1 MPKPKTRAGAQAGPK
16 AQAGPT
22 KSRVQPAVSRKNR
35 GPKPLPKPV
44 PKPAPKPTPKPS
56 QKPRPS
62 RPSRP
67 MPRPRARPIQKTHYN
82 PQENASIQD
91 WLSVQREKERVAAEA
106 REAELKAA
114 RNRYQEQ
121 VDAELRNYTARSMLA
136 YRIQQD
142 PRQRKANEVMREED
156 PGHVDTIYSE
166 ADLNDIEDMFG
177 PFTNTIANRPV
188 TNPMQV
194 QALREM
200 IHQRKGQIH
209 QKKRQGTLK
218 SRKHK
223 GQGTGI

>member
-1 MPKPKTRAGAQAGPK
+1 MNTNSKKTRKRAPMPKPKVRAGTQAGPT

-35 GPKPLPKPV
+35 GPKPAPKPV
-44 PKPAPKPTPKPS
+44 PRPVPKPTP
-56 QKPRPS
+56 R
-62 RPSRP
+62 
-67 MPRPRARPIQKTHYN
+67 PRPRPRPIQKTTYN
-82 PQENASIQD
+82 PQENAAIQE
-91 WLSVQREKERVAAEA
+91 WLSFQREKERIATEA

-121 VDAELRNYTARSMLA
+121 VDAELRNYTARSMVS

-177 PFTNTIANRPV
+177 PFTNSQQV
-188 TNPMQV
+188 VNPMQV
-194 QALREM
+194 QALRNI
-200 IHQRKGQIH
+200 IHERKAQIH
-209 QKKRQGTLK
+209 QKKRKGTLK
-218 SRKHK
+218 SRKHQ
-223 GQGTGI
+223 GQGTGF